1 MKADLETD
9 RVVAENFKQL
19 FLTYNKP
26 WLRENLQEVLTPRTL
41 FQHKDVIEDQMVKV
55 FGRLAPNEIREK
67 KKDKNSQES
76 EKNEPNNETTTEL
89 DTSERERLREMKK
102 EGLISLDV
110 S

>member
-1 MKADLETD
+1 
-9 RVVAENFKQL
+9 
-19 FLTYNKP
+19 
-26 WLRENLQEVLTPRTL
+26 
-41 FQHKDVIEDQMVKV
+41 MVKV
-55 FGRLAPNEIREK
+55 FGHLAPNKIQQT

-76 EKNEPNNETTTEL
+76 SEKKEPNNETTTEL